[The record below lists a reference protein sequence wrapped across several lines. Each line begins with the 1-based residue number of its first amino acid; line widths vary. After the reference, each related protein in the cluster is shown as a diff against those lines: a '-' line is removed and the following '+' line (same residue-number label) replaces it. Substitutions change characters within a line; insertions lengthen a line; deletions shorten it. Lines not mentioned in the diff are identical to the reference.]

1 MVSGAYTC
9 NKRDH
14 VIGHGKSS
22 QKILYNLVLGYLG
35 LLKDV
40 FCKELIYQHYKELIY
55 QQGNNN
61 RKWLVQA
68 WQFSHLFATQHFSLL
83 SLICRSKVIL
93 ETRYVDKVSYF
104 CLSIRFCDTG
114 LQKTSFQHI
123 SPLSN
128 PETLNADPEIDR
140 RTITT

>member
-83 SLICRSKVIL
+83 SLICRSRVIL
-93 ETRYVDKVSYF
+93 DMSTKFPTFVCPSDFATLVFRKHLF
-104 CLSIRFCDTG
+104 NTFHHCLTPKR
-114 LQKTSFQHI
+114 
-123 SPLSN
+123 
-128 PETLNADPEIDR
+128 
-140 RTITT
+140 